1 MANCYVCGSTH
12 FTEKLVN
19 EIFEIN
25 GQYVLVENIPA
36 QVCSQCGEVTF
47 SGETSEKVRLI
58 VHGNQKPSKSLQ
70 VDVFAF

>member
-1 MANCYVCGSTH
+1 VASCYICSSTH
-12 FTEKLVN
+12 VTEKLVN
-19 EIFEIN
+19 EIFEVN

-36 QVCSQCGEVTF
+36 KVCSQCGEVTF

-70 VDVFAF
+70 VDVFAY